1 MTAVAMDQDGRYRQ
15 QLSAFLLAHPWFRLI
30 LETVRSLDLPDW
42 LVGAGVI
49 RSLVWDHLHGYA
61 TPTRLAD
68 VDVVFFDPTDLR
80 PEHDA
85 EVQAYLRAM
94 LPDVPWEA
102 TNQAAVHLWY
112 EQIFG
117 FAVPPLTSSAD
128 GVATW
133 PETATSIAVRLHPD
147 DTLEIVAPCGLH
159 DLFGLILR
167 RNPSRVTRAIFHQ
180 RVQSKQIVTKWP
192 RVQILDG

>member
-1 MTAVAMDQDGRYRQ
+1 MDQDGTYRQ
-15 QLSAFLLAHPWFRLI
+15 QLSAFLLAHLRFRPI

-61 TPTRLAD
+61 TPTQLAD
-68 VDVVFFDPTDLR
+68 VDMVFFDPTDMR
-80 PEHDA
+80 PEYDA
-85 EVQAYLRAM
+85 EVQAQLRAM

-112 EQIFG
+112 EQTFG

-147 DTLEIVAPCGLH
+147 DTLEIVTPCGLH

-167 RNPSRVTRAIFHQ
+167 RNPRRVTRAIFHQ

-192 RVQILDG
+192 RVQILDR

>member
-1 MTAVAMDQDGRYRQ
+1 MDQDGAYRQ
-15 QLSAFLLAHPWFRLI
+15 QLSAFLLAHPWFRPI

-85 EVQAYLRAM
+85 EVQAHLRAM

-112 EQIFG
+112 EQTFG

-192 RVQILDG
+192 RVQILDA

>member
-1 MTAVAMDQDGRYRQ
+1 MDHDGTYRQ